1 MYEVNSFYKTGW
13 IRNTIGIVILLYVL
27 NFHVFFWFVPAHS
40 VSDIPGIRIPYN
52 PIQKRTD
59 KEPWVAKGA
68 KFTPLRSYDITG
80 IVLATEKYGEGT
92 DPFGHVSKN
101 DIFLGWQQMSN
112 PLVIND
118 YAFRPGVRMMKGQEI
133 TDNPHISSKEL
144 IHYTSNNH
152 LIAANRTV
160 QKILDDAR
168 ERDTLRLVGY
178 LVKAKLNG
186 HEKSKPWKSSLSRT
200 DETTVLGG
208 TSCEIMWVDYAEI
221 TYPNGDAYNSD
232 ERYYSR

>member
-1 MYEVNSFYKTGW
+1 MDFSSFYKIGRV
-13 IRNTIGIVILLYVL
+13 RNTIALVVLLYVL

-52 PIQKRTD
+52 PIQERTD

-68 KFTPLRSYDITG
+68 KFIPLRSYDITG
-80 IVLATEKYGEGT
+80 VVLATEKYGEGM
-92 DPFGHVSKN
+92 DPFGHISRN

-118 YAFRPGVRMMKGQEI
+118 FAFRPGVRMMFSQHV
-133 TDNPHISSKEL
+133 TDNPHISMREAM
-144 IHYTSNNH
+144 HYVSNNH
-152 LIAANRTV
+152 LIAANRIV

-186 HEKSKPWKSSLSRT
+186 ETKVKAWKSSLSRT

-221 TYPNGDAYNSD
+221 TYPNGDVYNSD
-232 ERYYSR
+232 EKYYSR